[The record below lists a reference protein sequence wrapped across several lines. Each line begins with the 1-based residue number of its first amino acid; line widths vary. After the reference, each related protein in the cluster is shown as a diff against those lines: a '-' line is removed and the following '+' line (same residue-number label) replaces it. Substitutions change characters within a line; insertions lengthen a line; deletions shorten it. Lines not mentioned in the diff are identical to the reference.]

1 MALITENFFKL
12 RLINSKIS
20 ILLATI
26 FSVILME
33 TLGLLA
39 FNYKAIENLMKESV
53 GFNLVLDQSTKEL
66 EIQQLIKK
74 IMKMP
79 GVSDYHFI
87 DKETAAKE
95 LTENI
100 GENFLFLIDKNPLN
114 DVIEVYCKASYI
126 NAIHIANFKKK
137 FLDHS
142 EINEVLYDSEL
153 VYLLDSV
160 SRKIKL
166 ILGCASLFFCLIAYF
181 LINSNI
187 RLTIYSERFIIKT
200 MQLVGATKIFI
211 QLPFLKNSV
220 KISLISIILGNAI
233 LVICLFLLQ
242 DSVPEIII
250 HIKKNIINIMY
261 LITATS
267 SITIFITLFSTWI
280 CVKKYL
286 NLKTHELYK

>member
-26 FSVILME
+26 FSVILIE
-33 TLGLLA
+33 TLGVLA
-39 FNYKAIENLMKESV
+39 FNYKAIEDLMKESV
-53 GFNLVLDQSTKEL
+53 GFNLVLEESIKEL
-66 EIQQLIKK
+66 ETQQLIKK

-79 GVSDYHFI
+79 GVIDYNFI
-87 DKETAAKE
+87 DKATAAQE
-95 LTENI
+95 ITENI
-100 GENFLFLIDKNPLN
+100 GEEFLVLLDYNPLN

-126 NAIHIANFKKK
+126 NTVNIAGLKKQ
-137 FLDHS
+137 FLNHS
-142 EINEVLYDSEL
+142 EITDVLYDSEL
-153 VYLLDSV
+153 IYLLDSV

-166 ILGCASLFFCLIAYF
+166 ILGCASLFFCVIAYF

-211 QLPFLKNSV
+211 QLPFLKNSI
-220 KISLISIILGNAI
+220 KISLMSIFLGNFI
-233 LVICLFLLQ
+233 LITSLYLLN
-242 DSVPEIII
+242 DLVPEIIT
-250 HIKKNIINIMY
+250 HIKENIMY
-261 LITATS
+261 LIAVTS
-267 SITIFITLFSTWI
+267 AITILITLFSTWI
-280 CVKKYL
+280 CVRKYL